1 MSRYLDSDVAD
12 FTEKMNLVSAVS
24 VAEPGQ
30 LTTLFLSALVPGKYQ
45 PRAHIDPVALEDL
58 AASIR
63 VQGLMQPIL
72 VRPIADNRYEII
84 AGERRFRACAL
95 AGLTEIPVLVKAVDD
110 QVAAAM
116 ALIENI
122 QRENLNPLEEAK
134 GLARLIQEFS
144 LTHEDVA
151 SVIGRSRSAVSN
163 LLRLLNLA
171 IPVQEMLMRGDL
183 DMAHARALLVLDAAR
198 QIQYAHEVVARRLTV
213 RETEQLVARLLE
225 SSKIKKKRNENRD
238 LDPDILRLS
247 EQLSNALGLSVKIT
261 WRGRDKGLV
270 EIDLPHLDALDTLL
284 NRLGVDSMT

>member
-247 EQLSNALGLSVKIT
+247 EQLSDALGLSVKIT